1 MYGTFLGALTSR
13 PSPRIL
19 ALAQPK
25 EKMDEALQN
34 RSLFKYSCGRES
46 EIWHRPPYLYSIMP
60 SQRILQLAEPKQY
73 LDIYLKQR
81 PRSSPISTVSPP
93 AIHCNASPRILLLS
107 QPRPLNPY
115 FVLPREAETQIS
127 LSSKRT
133 SASLRTER
141 LAQPVVK
148 KYSVCYDN
156 RCVEAPIRR
165 VNPAALQAVASPRV
179 VELAKA
185 KTLPPECAPDRSA
198 MWPVSSAAKN
208 AVATSRLEELAL
220 PPKRAPTFLV
230 QFDPDAFVVK
240 DAAKNAL
247 CSERLKQLSQPVKR

>member
-1 MYGTFLGALTSR
+1 MLSR
-13 PSPRIL
+13 LQEL
-19 ALAQPK
+19 AKPK
-25 EKMDEALQN
+25 EVKDVWNLS
-34 RSLFKYSCGRES
+34 RSLFKYSCGRVS
-46 EIWHRPPYLYSIMP
+46 EIWHRPPDLYSIMP
-60 SQRILQLAEPKQY
+60 SERILQLAEPRQY

-81 PRSSPISTVSPP
+81 PRSSAQWTVSPP

-115 FVLPREAETQIS
+115 FVLPREAETQVS
-127 LSSKRT
+127 LSSKRA

-148 KYSVCYDN
+148 NCIVYYDN

-185 KTLPPECAPDRSA
+185 KTLPSECAPDRSA

-208 AVATSRLEELAL
+208 AVATSRLEELAM

-247 CSERLKQLSQPVKR
+247 CSDRLKQLSQPVKR